1 MMRAVLTA
9 VLALAGIVVGDMA
22 FRASLLRQLRPVILT
37 PADQAVVNPPIRLAW
52 EGPQRMRVLLSIAG
66 EAQRDLGVH
75 ESPLDIANDQFPR
88 DGGYGIEV
96 QALTYGDWIHAT
108 RWFQV
113 HAAPERQA
121 EADHDKSHGWEA
133 KDLLHALEAA
143 RTARDKALGRTKFL
157 SEENAALRDESER
170 LAKQVESLYKA
181 QEDEAEQRAELER
194 RLNQLGDENRA
205 LAEENAAVRMRLSS
219 VVPCT
224 VWGYFNY
231 PRPQTLPLTRRVL
244 MVSDGRGQIFRGQ
257 PECELMRRGD
267 PTAASICFC
276 VGNSWGG

>member
-1 MMRAVLTA
+1 MMRAVLTTL
-9 VLALAGIVVGDMA
+9 LAAAGIIAGDVV
-22 FRASLLRQLRPVILT
+22 FRTSLLRQLRPIILT
-37 PADQAVVNPPIRLAW
+37 PADQSVVDPPVRLTW

-75 ESPLDIANDQFPR
+75 ESPLDIASDQFPR

-96 QALTYGDWIHAT
+96 QALTYGEWIHAT

-113 HAAPERQA
+113 HGAPERQA
-121 EADHDKSHGWEA
+121 EADHGKAHGWEA

-170 LAKQVESLYKA
+170 LAKQVESLYKT

-205 LAEENAAVRMRLSS
+205 LAEENAAVRLRLSS

-244 MVSDGRGQIFRGQ
+244 VVSDGRGQVFRGQ
-257 PECELMRRGD
+257 PECELMRRND

>member
-1 MMRAVLTA
+1 MMRAVFTVLLA
-9 VLALAGIVVGDMA
+9 VAGIIAGDVV
-22 FRASLLRQLRPVILT
+22 FRTSLLRQLRPIILT
-37 PADQAVVNPPIRLAW
+37 PADQSVVDPPVRLTW

-75 ESPLDIANDQFPR
+75 ESPLELSSEQFPR
-88 DGGYGIEV
+88 DGGYGVEL
-96 QALTYGDWIHAT
+96 QALTYGEWIRAT

-121 EADHDKSHGWEA
+121 EADHGKPHGWEA

-157 SEENAALRDESER
+157 SEENSALRDESER
-170 LAKQVESLYKA
+170 LAKQVESLYKT
-181 QEDEAEQRAELER
+181 QEDEAEQRADLER
-194 RLNQLGDENRA
+194 RLAQLSDENRA
-205 LAEENAAVRMRLSS
+205 LAEENAAVRLRLST

-231 PRPQTLPLTRRVL
+231 PHPQTLPLTRRVL
-244 MVSDGRGQIFRGQ
+244 VVSDGRGQVFRGQ